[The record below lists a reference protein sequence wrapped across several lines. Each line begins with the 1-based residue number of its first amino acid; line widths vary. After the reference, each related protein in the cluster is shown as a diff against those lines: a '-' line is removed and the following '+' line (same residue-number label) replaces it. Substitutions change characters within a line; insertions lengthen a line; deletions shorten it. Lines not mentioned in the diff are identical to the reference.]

1 MTDWFARP
9 LTALAFLWRLE
20 RGDGVAIGFTSH
32 DRDLVREDF
41 TYRSAPGLMP
51 SAVER
56 SDGLEV
62 GSVEL
67 GGALTSDALTED
79 DFRSGR
85 WDGAGL
91 WLYAADWEDA
101 DAALVL
107 IARGELG
114 AVELRDGAFSV
125 ALRGPVAMLDAPVVE
140 VTSPECRAVL
150 GDGRC
155 RIDLA
160 GRRTRAMVI
169 AASDDV
175 LTLGTSLGD
184 TDFAFGQ
191 LRWIDGPNAG
201 LKTAIVANAET
212 HVTVREAPAFAVT
225 DPVAVE
231 IVEGCDK
238 RLATC
243 AGRFA
248 NAINFQGEPHLPGDD
263 LLARY
268 GQA

>member
-20 RGDGVAIGFTSH
+20 RSDGVAIGFTSH
-32 DRDLVREDF
+32 DRDLVRGGF
-41 TYRSAPGLMP
+41 TYRAAPGLVP

-67 GGALTSDALTED
+67 GGALTADALTED

-91 WLYAADWEDA
+91 WLFAADWEDA
-101 DAALVL
+101 DAPPVL

-125 ALRGPVAMLDAPVVE
+125 ALRGPVAVLDAPVVE

-150 GDGRC
+150 GDPRC
-155 RIDLA
+155 RVDLA
-160 GRRTRAMVI
+160 GRRVRAVV
-169 AASDDV
+169 ASATGEV
-175 LTLGTSLGD
+175 LTLASALADG
-184 TDFAFGQ
+184 DFAFGQ

-201 LKTAIVANAET
+201 LKTAIVANAGAA
-212 HVTVREAPAFAVT
+212 VTLREAPAFAVT
-225 DPVAVE
+225 GAVAVE
-231 IVEGCDK
+231 LVQGCDK

-243 AGRFA
+243 AGRFG
-248 NAINFQGEPHLPGDD
+248 NAVNFQGEPHLPGDD
-263 LLARY
+263 LLTRY
-268 GQA
+268 GAG

>member
-1 MTDWFARP
+1 MTDWFARS
-9 LTALAFLWRLE
+9 LTALTFLWRLE
-20 RGDGVAIGFTSH
+20 RADGVAIGFTSH
-32 DRDLVREDF
+32 DRDLVRGGF
-41 TYRSAPGLMP
+41 RYRAAPGLVP

-67 GGALTSDALTED
+67 GGALTSDSLTED

-91 WLYAADWEDA
+91 RLYAADWQDEDA
-101 DAALVL
+101 PLVP

-125 ALRGPVAMLDAPVVE
+125 ALRGPTAVLDAPVIE

-150 GDGRC
+150 GDRRC
-155 RIDLA
+155 RVDLA
-160 GRRTRAMVI
+160 GRRARAIVTS
-169 AASDDV
+169 ASGDI
-175 LTLGTSLGD
+175 LTLANGLPAD
-184 TDFAFGQ
+184 DFAFGQ
-191 LRWIDGPNAG
+191 LRWLDGPNAG
-201 LKTAIVANAET
+201 LRTAIVASAGT
-212 HVTVREAPAFAVT
+212 SLTLREAPAFAVT
-225 DPVAVE
+225 GRVAAE

-243 AGRFA
+243 AARFD
-248 NAINFQGEPHLPGDD
+248 NAANFQGEPHLPGDD
-263 LLARY
+263 LLTRY
-268 GQA
+268 GAG